1 MLTVC
6 TDIVTGGKNKRL
18 KVKGPVSMPTKTL
31 HITTRKT
38 PCGEAIHKRVI
49 DLVNSSEV
57 VKLIALITIEA
68 SSKWLFAESPFYAC
82 FSKFFSII
90 GLLL

>member
-18 KVKGPVSMPTKTL
+18 KVKGPVRMPKKTL

-38 PCGEAIHKRVI
+38 PCGEVLTPEIVLNSVCTRELSILSIHPR
-49 DLVNSSEV
+49 
-57 VKLIALITIEA
+57 
-68 SSKWLFAESPFYAC
+68 
-82 FSKFFSII
+82 
-90 GLLL
+90 LLSNPQKSCRSCQFI